1 MENVGLIV
9 PRSLCLFSTLLP
21 NLPYIQVRVRYL
33 HPTYPTAA
41 LREASLEETK
51 NDLISF
57 ENKLLQLEVIA
68 GARSLCRSNIKKD
81 FYSTRIM
88 AYSCLEIKA
97 Q

>member
-1 MENVGLIV
+1 MENVGLIL

-21 NLPYIQVRVRYL
+21 NLPYIQVRVRSCTLPY
-33 HPTYPTAA
+33 
-41 LREASLEETK
+41 RSEEEEETK

-57 ENKLLQLEVIA
+57 EIKLLKL
-68 GARSLCRSNIKKD
+68 KKD